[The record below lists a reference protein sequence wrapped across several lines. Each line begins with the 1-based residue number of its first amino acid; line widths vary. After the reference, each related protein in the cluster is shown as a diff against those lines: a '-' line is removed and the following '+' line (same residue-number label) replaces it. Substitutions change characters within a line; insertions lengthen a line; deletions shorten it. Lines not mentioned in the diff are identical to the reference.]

1 VLDYLI
7 YYYPNISTLIVLG
20 NSKGI
25 VFYFHSTGSLFFL
38 KKYLKFISKTIKS
51 DVKAM
56 HHLFSNLKVL
66 FRLEIRVLN
75 YL

>member
-1 VLDYLI
+1 MAY
-7 YYYPNISTLIVLG
+7 N
-20 NSKGI
+20 
-25 VFYFHSTGSLFFL
+25 L

-66 FRLEIRVLN
+66 FRLEVRVLN